1 VRRAAGGA
9 LDLEA
14 APEPDE
20 IAGRAHVL
28 GGHSR
33 GVARGEQKVN
43 MAVLDLP
50 TISAQLIPAGSFASK
65 DMADLNTADAGGK
78 ATSKAEAKPA
88 KVPARRTRTVR
99 NFPASPFEEPLAFAR
114 DILDY
119 GSGQP
124 VRRVSLFDHLGRSSE
139 SGGSRQLIT
148 NASKYGL
155 IKGSYQAEVLE
166 LTPDGIKAAD
176 EQIQPRER
184 IRARVQLAVMGI
196 EPFKGL
202 YERFKTLKLPAKAAL
217 IDAVKEFGVSD
228 DAAEEAVDTF
238 VVNLRFTGLLQ
249 TLSGADRI
257 ITLDH
262 LLDETPTAGTF
273 EGPPQMERRGSSLM
287 TSDQAHFESMAFYIT
302 PIGEPGTEQRQHSDL
317 FLGSIVEPALEPL
330 KLSVVRADKID
341 RPGIIT
347 KQVIE
352 YLMKA
357 RLVIADLSYH
367 NPNVFY
373 ELAVRHMLRK
383 PVVQIMRAAD
393 PIPFDVNQVRTIT
406 IDTSSIYT
414 LTPKIDAYRAE
425 IAAQVRRALENP
437 ESVDTPLSV
446 YFPDKNQAQ

>member
-1 VRRAAGGA
+1 MS
-9 LDLEA
+9 DQETDPKPKKA
-14 APEPDE
+14 APKAADKS
-20 IAGRAHVL
+20 VKV
-28 GGHSR
+28 
-33 GVARGEQKVN
+33 VAK
-43 MAVLDLP
+43 
-50 TISAQLIPAGSFASK
+50 
-65 DMADLNTADAGGK
+65 
-78 ATSKAEAKPA
+78 
-88 KVPARRTRTVR
+88 RTRTIR
-99 NFPASPFEEPLAFAR
+99 NFPASPFEEPLAFAK
-114 DILDY
+114 DILEY

-148 NASKYGL
+148 NANKYGL
-155 IKGSYQAEVLE
+155 IKGSYQAEQLE

-184 IRARVQLAVMGI
+184 TRARAQLAVFGI
-196 EPFKGL
+196 EPFRGL
-202 YERFKTLKLPAKAAL
+202 YERFKGLKLPAKAAL
-217 IDAVKEFGVSD
+217 IDAVKEFAVSD

-262 LLDETPTAGTF
+262 LLDETPSGGQLEQAPEF
-273 EGPPQMERRGSSLM
+273 QARGSSLM

-302 PIGEPGTEQRQHSDL
+302 PIGEPGTEQRLHSDL

-383 PVVQIMRAAD
+383 PVLQIMRSAD

-437 ESVDTPLSV
+437 DSVDTPLSV
-446 YFPDKNQAQ
+446 YFPDER

>member
-1 VRRAAGGA
+1 
-9 LDLEA
+9 L
-14 APEPDE
+14 
-20 IAGRAHVL
+20 
-28 GGHSR
+28 
-33 GVARGEQKVN
+33 
-43 MAVLDLP
+43 
-50 TISAQLIPAGSFASK
+50 
-65 DMADLNTADAGGK
+65 
-78 ATSKAEAKPA
+78 
-88 KVPARRTRTVR
+88 
-99 NFPASPFEEPLAFAR
+99 
-114 DILDY
+114 
-119 GSGQP
+119 
-124 VRRVSLFDHLGRSSE
+124 
-139 SGGSRQLIT
+139 
-148 NASKYGL
+148 
-155 IKGSYQAEVLE
+155 LE
-166 LTPDGIKAAD
+166 LTPEGIKAAD

-184 IRARVQLAVMGI
+184 TRARVQLAIISI
-196 EPFKGL
+196 EPFRGL
-202 YERFKTLKLPAKAAL
+202 YEQFKTLKLPAKAAL
-217 IDAVKEFGVSD
+217 IDAVKQFGVSD

-238 VVNLRFTGLLQ
+238 IVNLRFTGLLQ

-262 LLDETPTAGTF
+262 LLDETPSGGEMA
-273 EGPPQMERRGSSLM
+273 PQADVERRGSSLI

-302 PIGEPGTEQRQHSDL
+302 PIGEAGSEQRLHSDL
-317 FLGSIVEPALEPL
+317 FLGSIIEPALEPL
-330 KLSVVRADKID
+330 KLTVVRADKID

-393 PIPFDVNQVRTIT
+393 RVPFDVNQVRTIS
-406 IDTSSIYT
+406 IDTTSIYT

-446 YFPDKNQAQ
+446 YFPDKP